1 MKRIFFSLML
11 IIVINGGLIA
21 QTKDSTLKAD
31 TIKSDTI
38 KPWRI
43 KSNVVFT
50 FGQSAYKYWAQGGE
64 NSVSGIGN
72 YKFTAFHKKNLTS
85 WENTIE
91 LAYGIVQQD
100 SKKPYKT
107 DDKIEI
113 TSNFGYK
120 SRGYWFYS
128 GLVDFRTQF
137 TQGFKSID
145 DVVPISNFMAP
156 AYLITSL
163 GMEYKR
169 KDFNLMLSAF
179 TGKTTFVLDSA
190 LSAAGA
196 YGVVK
201 GKKTKAGLGSYL
213 RMTFKK
219 QIMKNIEVNNKLEL
233 YADYFDHPEEIVVND
248 EFVLKMKINKYF
260 STNINCN
267 LIYDHNTKNSFKDA
281 QGNILSNIAKTQLK
295 EVFGLA
301 INFVF

>member
-21 QTKDSTLKAD
+21 QTKDSTLKVD
-31 TIKSDTI
+31 TIKADTL

-43 KSNVVFT
+43 KSNIVFT

-64 NSVSGIGN
+64 NSISGVGN
-72 YKFTAFHKKNLTS
+72 YKFIANYKHDKTS

-91 LAYGIVQQD
+91 LAYGLVEQD
-100 SKKPYKT
+100 SKKAYKT
-107 DDKIEI
+107 DDKIEL

-120 SRGYWFYS
+120 STKYWFYS
-128 GLVDFRTQF
+128 GLIDFKTQF
-137 TQGFKSID
+137 TKGFKSID

-156 AYLITSL
+156 GYLITSL

-179 TGKTTFVLDSA
+179 TGKTTFVLDTA
-190 LSAAGA
+190 LSNAGA
-196 YGVVK
+196 YGVSK
-201 GKKTKAGLGSYL
+201 GKKIKAGLGSYL

-219 QIMKNIEVNNKLEL
+219 QIMTNIEVNNKLEL
-233 YADYFDHPEEIVVND
+233 FSDYFDHPEQIVIND
-248 EFVLKMKINKYF
+248 EFAIKMKINKYF
-260 STNINCN
+260 STSVICD
-267 LIYDHNTKNSFKDA
+267 LIYDHNSKNVIKDPS
-281 QGNILSNIAKTQLK
+281 GNIISSIAEVQLK